1 MKAKIMMVIAVLL
14 AVGIGAIIVY
24 LPLKQEKDRLADQIK
39 RSQEVEQSLTKKVEE
54 MNAQQAKQLEEQ
66 KKVGLA
72 EKKGGLVYFSQ
83 KTTPLPNNQVQI
95 DISLSGEK
103 NTSVDAADLVLSYS
117 PTLTVKEIKK
127 GTVFPSYPRSS
138 DKQGTVTITGL
149 AMPLS
154 NTVTYG
160 KIDEIY
166 ATLIIEKRGKGTI
179 EINTKDTQAYFNGTP
194 ILDFTSSFK
203 PIAL

>member
-1 MKAKIMMVIAVLL
+1 MKTKIMLVLAVLL

-39 RSQEVEQSLTKKVEE
+39 RSQEVEKSLEKKVEE

-66 KKVGLA
+66 KNVGLA

-95 DISLSGEK
+95 DISLSGGK
-103 NTSVDAADLVLSYS
+103 NTSVDAADLVLTYS
-117 PTLTVKEIKK
+117 PTLKIIEIKK
-127 GTVFPSYPRSS
+127 GTVFPSYPRIT
-138 DKQGTVTITGL
+138 DKQGSVTITGL
-149 AMPLS
+149 ALPLG

-166 ATLIIEKRGKGTI
+166 ATLIVDKQGKGTI
-179 EINTKDTQAYFNGTP
+179 EINTKDTQVYFNGTP

-203 PIAL
+203 PIDL

>member
-1 MKAKIMMVIAVLL
+1 MKAKIMMVLAVLL
-14 AVGIGAIIVY
+14 AIGIGAIIVY

-39 RSQEVEQSLTKKVEE
+39 RSQEVGKSLEKKVAE
-54 MNAQQAKQLEEQ
+54 MNALQAKQLEEQ

-83 KTTPLPNNQVQI
+83 KTTPLQNNQVQI

-117 PTLTVKEIKK
+117 PTLIVKEIKK
-127 GTVFPSYPRSS
+127 GTVFPSYPRAS
-138 DKQGTVTITGL
+138 DKQGSITITGL
-149 AMPLS
+149 ALPLG

-166 ATLIIEKRGKGTI
+166 VTLIIEKKGKGTV

>member
-1 MKAKIMMVIAVLL
+1 MKAKIMMVLAVLL
-14 AVGIGAIIVY
+14 AIGIGAIIAY
-24 LPLKQEKDRLADQIK
+24 LPLKQEKDKLADQIK
-39 RSQEVEQSLTKKVEE
+39 RSQEVEKSLEKKVEE
-54 MNAQQAKQLEEQ
+54 MNAVQAKQLEEQ
-66 KKVGLA
+66 KKAGLA

-117 PTLTVKEIKK
+117 PTLTVKEVNK
-127 GTVFPSYPRSS
+127 GNVFPSYPRVN
-138 DKQGTVTITGL
+138 DRKGLITVTGL
-149 AMPLS
+149 AMPLG
-154 NTVTYG
+154 NKVTYG
-160 KIDEIY
+160 KIDEVY
-166 ATLIIEKRGKGTI
+166 VTLIVEKQGKGTV

-203 PIAL
+203 PIEL

>member
-1 MKAKIMMVIAVLL
+1 MKAKIMMVLAVLL

-24 LPLKQEKDRLADQIK
+24 LPLKQEKDKLADQIK
-39 RSQEVEQSLTKKVEE
+39 RSQEVEISLNKKVEE
-54 MNAQQAKQLEEQ
+54 MNATQAKQLEEQ
-66 KKVGLA
+66 KKIGLA

-83 KTTPLPNNQVQI
+83 KTTPLSNNQVQV

-117 PTLTVKEIKK
+117 PTLIIKEIKK
-127 GTVFPSYPRSS
+127 GSVFPSYPRAS
-138 DKQGTVTITGL
+138 DKSGSITITGL
-149 AMPLS
+149 ALPLG

-160 KIDEIY
+160 KIDEVY
-166 ATLIIEKRGKGTI
+166 ATLIVEKQGKGTI

>member
-1 MKAKIMMVIAVLL
+1 MKAKIMMVL
-14 AVGIGAIIVY
+14 AVILAIGIGAIIVY

-39 RSQEVEQSLTKKVEE
+39 RSQEVEKSLGKKVEE
-54 MNAQQAKQLEEQ
+54 MNTQQAKQLEEQ

-72 EKKGGLVYFSQ
+72 QKKGGLVYFSQ

-117 PTLTVKEIKK
+117 PTLIVKEIKK
-127 GTVFPSYPRSS
+127 GTVFPSYPRAS
-138 DKQGTVTITGL
+138 DKSGSITITGL
-149 AMPLS
+149 ALPLG

-160 KIDEIY
+160 KIDEVY
-166 ATLIIEKRGKGTI
+166 TTIIFEKKGKGTV

-203 PIAL
+203 PIEL